1 MRVTVKTSRVF
12 FFFTFILCFKLL
24 IISLSVIFSLYEIP
38 LSSQLPFP
46 THGLNAYLIAQL
58 MRLFPPVSCRSSPQ
72 AKGLSNH
79 QGRSQQRPTSHQGCG
94 SPSQLAGWRHGVPS
108 SALLPRTVCSTNSL
122 RLGSREA
129 AWCGVSCSGDR
140 LGDALWRRGR
150 EAGIGQEEKPNPGV
164 MWAGDQLCLVED
176 PGQEPTAAFQLG

>member
-38 LSSQLPFP
+38 LSSQFPFP

-72 AKGLSNH
+72 AKGLAITKAGVS
-79 QGRSQQRPTSHQGCG
+79 SAPPPT
-94 SPSQLAGWRHGVPS
+94 RDV
-108 SALLPRTVCSTNSL
+108 ALLPS
-122 RLGSREA
+122 
-129 AWCGVSCSGDR
+129 W
-140 LGDALWRRGR
+140 
-150 EAGIGQEEKPNPGV
+150 Q
-164 MWAGDQLCLVED
+164 AGDTESHPLHCFRGPCAAPTLLGWGPEKQPDVGFLVQVIDWEMLS
-176 PGQEPTAAFQLG
+176 GEEGEKQG